1 MRLFFQVSLFSVFG
15 LSEEPHFLRASNE
28 LLLISRWTLL
38 RIVPA
43 EQLAHVVTISARL
56 TGFTAPT
63 DRYG

>member
-1 MRLFFQVSLFSVFG
+1 VFG